1 MALLDMVSEL
11 TGVLPG
17 LSPML
22 AQKYVNRALVDVYNK
37 RRWSF
42 LVTDGVL
49 VCPTQIVNGSASITQ
64 YTNTVTLDATGSAAI
79 ASQLVFGAVPGIQQM
94 QIRFGS
100 SPTNGQVYSIDAFD
114 NTNPAAV
121 ILTTDRVV
129 VEQTNIASPFQIYRC
144 YVTPPVTDFLTWESM
159 VDVTNA
165 IPIVGDRLRMTSA
178 MLDRRDPQRAAQGL
192 AYFLAS
198 WGGNRIGDASTGAT
212 VPNATQN
219 QSTPIYELWPHP
231 TSGQTFYCRFRRRGA
246 ELFNPTDEL
255 PSQVP
260 ETLVVTRA
268 LGWYAYPFAQANV
281 SNFPTFKGAQWP
293 SLIIQ
298 ARSQFME
305 LLLDAKRNDN
315 EQELQDVSARGHGL
329 RVGVPFGRFGDMAS
343 LVIDANFLQSHLIR
357 F

>member
-22 AQKYVNRALVDVYNK
+22 AQRYVNRALTDIYNK

-49 VCPTQIVNGSASITQ
+49 VCPTQIVAGSANITQ
-64 YTNTVTLDATGSAAI
+64 YTNSLILDAAASAAI
-79 ASQLVFGAVPGIQQM
+79 ASQLTVGAVPGIQQM

-114 NTNPAAV
+114 ATVPAAIV
-121 ILTTDRVV
+121 LTLDRVV
-129 VEQTNIASPFQIYRC
+129 QEQTNTASPFQIYRC
-144 YVTPPVTDFLTWESM
+144 YVTPPVTDFLMWESI
-159 VDVTNA
+159 VDVANA
-165 IPIVGDRLRMTSA
+165 IAIVGDRLRLTSW

-198 WGGNRIGDASTGAT
+198 WGGDRISDPTTGAT
-212 VPNATQN
+212 VPNATVN
-219 QSTPIYELWPHP
+219 ASTPIYELWPHP
-231 TSGQTFYCRFRRRGA
+231 TAGQTFYTRFRRRGE
-246 ELFNPTDEL
+246 ELINPTDEL
-255 PSQVP
+255 PDQIP

-281 SNFPTFKGAQWP
+281 SNFPTFKGANWP
-293 SLIIQ
+293 SMILQ
-298 ARSQFME
+298 ARAQFSE
-305 LLLDAKRNDN
+305 VLLDTKRNDN
-315 EQELQDVSARGHGL
+315 ESQLQDVTSRGHGL
-329 RVGVPFGRFGDMAS
+329 RTGRPFGRFGDMS
-343 LVIDANFLQSHLIR
+343 YPIDSDFIQSHLLR